1 MNGFHRKVYLAD
13 DGQHLLIGY
22 VDLVLRPEIVREAEA
37 PDIAAKNARDTIHAW
52 GPATYS
58 PDMVMLQ
65 FVELGRIIREVT
77 LRELMPDLSKMIKTA
92 SSWHWGDFSPGLNS
106 RGEFVVQTIDH
117 RELRFDI
124 KTGRLIRADRMYRAW
139 LRDLMWP
146 PYRHALPSLAIGII
160 IGTLFRGRIRFALL
174 TSVAF
179 SIALLVF
186 ALWID
191 ESFTTGS
198 YSFITTLAVLY
209 LVPSALAVVLLSLL
223 WRLTGT

>member
-1 MNGFHRKVYLAD
+1 
-13 DGQHLLIGY
+13 
-22 VDLVLRPEIVREAEA
+22 
-37 PDIAAKNARDTIHAW
+37 
-52 GPATYS
+52 
-58 PDMVMLQ
+58 
-65 FVELGRIIREVT
+65 
-77 LRELMPDLSKMIKTA
+77 
-92 SSWHWGDFSPGLNS
+92 
-106 RGEFVVQTIDH
+106 
-117 RELRFDI
+117 
-124 KTGRLIRADRMYRAW
+124 
-139 LRDLMWP
+139 
-146 PYRHALPSLAIGII
+146 
-160 IGTLFRGRIRFALL
+160 LL